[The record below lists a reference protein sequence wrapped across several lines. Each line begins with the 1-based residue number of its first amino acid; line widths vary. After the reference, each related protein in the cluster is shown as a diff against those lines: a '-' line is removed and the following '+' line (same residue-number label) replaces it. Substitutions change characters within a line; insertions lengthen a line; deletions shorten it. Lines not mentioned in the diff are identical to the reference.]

1 VYHRV
6 STWFWIAG
14 KREREVLL
22 KSIEHLSKIRDVTLH
37 FNNMLD
43 KIKENDTTGI
53 QEEFNY
59 VDNIEKEADTVK
71 RKLIEDLSK
80 GSFHPIDREDLM
92 RLILS
97 SDDIAAYVKAS
108 ARKLLLLLDMNYR
121 IPGELLQHMKNMAEN
136 VLKAVEILIDAVKEL
151 TKSIEKAITLSHLVE
166 EIEEKIDD
174 MRIDTLKTLFMIY
187 GREFRTECMLLKEII
202 DDLEMASDKCEDVSD
217 IIRTIAVSHT

>member
-1 VYHRV
+1 MYHRV

-43 KIKENDTTGI
+43 KIKENDLSKVRG
-53 QEEFNY
+53 EFNY

-187 GREFRTECMLLKEII
+187 GREFRAECMLLKEII